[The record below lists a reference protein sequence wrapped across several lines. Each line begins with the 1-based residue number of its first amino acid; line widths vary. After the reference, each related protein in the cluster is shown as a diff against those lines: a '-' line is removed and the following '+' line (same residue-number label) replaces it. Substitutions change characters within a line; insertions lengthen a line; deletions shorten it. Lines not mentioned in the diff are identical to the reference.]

1 MKNSLNLLYKSGPPI
16 RINENFYFHFSLLV
30 FEDLHYLHKIFM
42 RYRKK
47 VWKQKFMLIYFD
59 KKLEILGGITINIFP
74 WAFYC
79 PICYDSRQLWN
90 FKLLRIWVM

>member
-42 RYRKK
+42 RYHKK
-47 VWKQKFMLIYFD
+47 VWKQKFMFNLF
-59 KKLEILGGITINIFP
+59 
-74 WAFYC
+74 
-79 PICYDSRQLWN
+79 RQKTWN
-90 FKLLRIWVM
+90 TRGNNY